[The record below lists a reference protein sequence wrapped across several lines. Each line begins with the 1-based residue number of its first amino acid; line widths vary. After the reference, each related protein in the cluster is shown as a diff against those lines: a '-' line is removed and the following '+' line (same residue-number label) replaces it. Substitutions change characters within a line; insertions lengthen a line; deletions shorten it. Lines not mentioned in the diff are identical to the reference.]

1 MNSSITGNGTSH
13 IYYNITLT
21 NNDTSDTHFPPPISF
36 TETRNSPFIN
46 CPEDYFMSVVR
57 FSMDTPTLPILT
69 CQPDINVVVGP
80 QSYNILIYQ
89 VFLSYKGIT
98 AVQAL
103 TFEPQNIFSQPPV
116 NIPLKP
122 EDIQS
127 EYYNVYNYQWFIE
140 MVNTAFQL
148 CLVKLRGLAAP
159 TPTPIPD
166 DFTAPFFGWDTGSN
180 VAILQ
185 QNILTANFGGAK
197 TGLEIYF
204 NTALYELFNSFIFTS
219 GFVPGITPQVI
230 GHKLYVE
237 TGLNAIVST
246 ITTTTYPPEPGVT
259 NKYFNMIQEYSTV
272 GLWSPVD
279 SIVFT
284 SSMLPLT
291 PELQAAPV
299 VYNTNGVF
307 ESVGSNANLT
317 NVLTDFIVPG
327 NEYKPTVN
335 YTPSAE
341 YRMVDLFGTNACSS
355 IQVNV
360 YYKNKFGTLIP
371 ALLGFGCSASIKIL
385 FRRKDF
391 SNLIVN

>member
-21 NNDTSDTHFPPPISF
+21 NNDTSATHFPPPISF

-57 FSMDTPTLPILT
+57 FAVDTPTLPVLT
-69 CQPDINVVVGP
+69 CQPAITGTAGD
-80 QSYNILIYQ
+80 YNTLIYE
-89 VFLSYKGIT
+89 VFLTYNGQT
-98 AVQAL
+98 ARSPVY
-103 TFEPQNIFSQPPV
+103 FEPQNIFSAPPT
-116 NIPLKP
+116 NNPLTP
-122 EDIQS
+122 EDVQS
-127 EYYNVYNYQWFIE
+127 EYYNVYNYQWFID
-140 MVNTAFQL
+140 MVNAAFSQCFL
-148 CLVKLRGLAAP
+148 YLKQNVPNLP
-159 TPTPIPD
+159 ST
-166 DFTAPFFGWDTGSN
+166 FTVPFLGWDTGSN
-180 VAILQ
+180 IAILQ
-185 QNILTANFGGAK
+185 TNILNASYGVNHP
-197 TGLEIYF
+197 GLEIRF
-204 NTALYELFNSFIFTS
+204 NTALYELFNSFVFTS
-219 GFVPGITPQVI
+219 DFVPGITPQVI
-230 GHKLYVE
+230 GHKFLVN

-246 ITTTTYPPEPGVT
+246 LTSNTYPPEPPVSAS
-259 NKYFNMIQEYSTV
+259 YFNLVQEYSTV

-299 VYNTNGVF
+299 VFNTNGIF

-360 YYKNKFGTLIP
+360 YYKNKYGTLIP
-371 ALLGFGCSASIKIL
+371 LLLGFGCSASIKIL

>member
-57 FSMDTPTLPILT
+57 FAMDTPTLPVLT
-69 CQPDINVVVGP
+69 CQPDIRNASGYTV
-80 QSYNILIYQ
+80 NTLIYE
-89 VFLSYKGIT
+89 VFLSYRGVT
-98 AVQAL
+98 ARQQVE
-103 TFEPQNIFSQPPV
+103 FEPQNIFSQPPI
-116 NIPLKP
+116 NSPLKP

-127 EYYNVYNYQWFIE
+127 EYYNVYNYQWFID
-140 MVNTAFQL
+140 MVNTTLQICFVQLQAFAIIA
-148 CLVKLRGLAAP
+148 G
-159 TPTPIPD
+159 TPLPD
-166 DFTAPFFGWDTGSN
+166 DFTRPLLAWDSGSN

-185 QNILTANFGGAK
+185 QNITTANFGINK
-197 TGLEIYF
+197 PGLEIYF

-230 GHKLYVE
+230 GHKFFVE

-246 ITTTTYPPEPGVT
+246 LTTTPYPPEPPVS

-284 SSMLPLT
+284 TSMLPLT

-360 YYKNKFGTLIP
+360 YYKNKFGSLIP
-371 ALLGFGCSASIKIL
+371 VLLGFGCSASIKIL

-391 SNLIVN
+391 SNLIVS